1 MDTGA
6 FLGIAL
12 LAVVLLSVLRQSRP
26 ELAVLLSV
34 AAGIIIFLRVAG
46 YLRELVEVFAFL
58 AAKAQINTVY
68 LETVF
73 RVMGVAYLTGFSA
86 QICRD
91 AGEGALAL
99 KLELAGKI
107 IILFLAVPVMV
118 AIMEMVLRI
127 L

>member
-1 MDTGA
+1 
-6 FLGIAL
+6 
-12 LAVVLLSVLRQSRP
+12 QSRP

-34 AAGIIIFLRVAG
+34 AAGIIIFLRIAG
-46 YLRELVEVFAFL
+46 HLRELVGVFEFL
-58 AAKAQINTVY
+58 AAKAQINMVY